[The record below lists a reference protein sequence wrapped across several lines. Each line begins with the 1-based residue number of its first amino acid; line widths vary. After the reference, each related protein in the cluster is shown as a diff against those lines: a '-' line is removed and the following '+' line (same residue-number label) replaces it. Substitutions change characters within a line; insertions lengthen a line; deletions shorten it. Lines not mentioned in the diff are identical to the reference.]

1 MKIAAVTDDGVSI
14 HSHFGRAHYSEVLT
28 VDDGHITARERRT
41 KPAHNGHQAHGV
53 TPAHAPAMAEVIG
66 DCQVLLARGMGE
78 PAFHSLLARGINPM
92 LVQEHAID
100 EAVRAYTQG
109 GLQHRPERI
118 HHH

>member
-14 HSHFGRAHYSEVLT
+14 HSHFGRALYFEVLT

-66 DCQVLLARGMGE
+66 DCQVLLARAWANLRFT
-78 PAFHSLLARGINPM
+78 PCRRGINPM

>member
-1 MKIAAVTDDGVSI
+1 MKIASVTDDGVSI
-14 HSHFGRAHYSEVLT
+14 HSHFGRALYFEVVT
-28 VDDGHITARERRT
+28 VDDGHLTARERRT
-41 KPAHNGHQAHGV
+41 KPAHHGHQAHEA

-66 DCQVLLARGMGE
+66 DCQILLAPAMVE
-78 PAFHSLLARGINPM
+78 SAFHALQARGINPM

-100 EAVRAYTQG
+100 EAVRAYVQG